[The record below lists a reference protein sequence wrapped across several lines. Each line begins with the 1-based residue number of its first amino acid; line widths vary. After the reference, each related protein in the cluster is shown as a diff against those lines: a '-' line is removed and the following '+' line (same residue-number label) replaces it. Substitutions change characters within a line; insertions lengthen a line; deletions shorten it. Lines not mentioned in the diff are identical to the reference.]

1 MRLEGQRVEDLELER
16 LLARCGTDPIHNP
29 GAIQPHGALVV
40 LDAGRSVV
48 AGSANLE
55 AIVGT
60 SIADAL
66 GQPIGTALGQ
76 VWADVL
82 DQAIST
88 EQAVVEEGGIR
99 LTCSAEHAADLILLE
114 VEVDPGDNLDDDWKL
129 HRTME
134 GLMGAPDAEAL
145 VQRVVATI
153 ADLTG
158 FDRVMC
164 YRFDP
169 DWHGEVIAERVN
181 EGIDS
186 FDGLR
191 FPATDIPPQA
201 RAQYERTPLRL
212 IPDSGATPVPLIAV
226 STVDLEA
233 LDLSDARLRAVSP
246 IHLRYLQN
254 LGVRSSMS
262 VSLTVEGRLWGI
274 IACHHVAGPLQPSR
288 RVRTVVDLVART
300 ASMLLTVLEA
310 GRATQHRLDLLRRLD
325 ELAAPLVRADDR
337 SPLDVLV
344 DQGDALL
351 ELVGAAGVTLL
362 TGAGAVEIG
371 TVAPLAVTEDLAARA
386 VQSEGALASDELRA
400 LDPSWAVHAKDASG
414 ALVVPIG
421 ATGGRAIAWF
431 RPEVVETVRWA
442 GDPASKVVDHD
453 ADGGAQLGPRAS
465 FATYAEVVRGRSAPW
480 SEHEAEVAEE
490 LGLRLAAAEAL
501 QAERD
506 ARLAAQLQQTLLLEA
521 FPSIT
526 GVVGAAEYRPASN
539 SPLGGD
545 WYDVFYLPSNRSIV
559 ALGDVAG
566 HGLEVAAVMAQ
577 LRHALRAYLVR
588 APSPAEALARLNH
601 LTRTLLPTEMATAV
615 LVELDLP
622 GRCLRIANAGHL
634 PPVILGTNGAR
645 LAEQRGMALGLA
657 TGISYELAEE
667 PVEPGERLVLYSD
680 GLIERRTRTLDES
693 VAELVEAAA
702 ATRHLTVAEQSAAL
716 ADRLTDGT
724 DVVDD
729 VTVVV
734 VEIADTRG
742 DPPT

>member
-1 MRLEGQRVEDLELER
+1 VDELELER
-16 LLARCGTDPIHNP
+16 LLARCGSDPIHNP
-29 GAIQPHGALVV
+29 GAIQPHGALIV
-40 LDAGRSVV
+40 LDADRSVI

-55 AIVGT
+55 ATVGT

-66 GQPIGTALGQ
+66 GRPIGAALGQ
-76 VWADVL
+76 AWADVL

-88 EQAVVEEGGIR
+88 EQAVVEAGDVR
-99 LTCSAEHAADLILLE
+99 LTCSAVPAGDLILLE
-114 VEVDPGDNLDDDWKL
+114 VEADPGDNLDDDWKL

-145 VQRVVATI
+145 VQRIVATI

-169 DWHGEVIAERVN
+169 DWHGEVIAERVAP
-181 EGIDS
+181 GIDS

-212 IPDSGATPVPLIAV
+212 IPDSSAEAVPLIAV
-226 STVDLEA
+226 AGLDLDA

-274 IACHHVAGPLQPSR
+274 VACHHVVGPLQPSR

-300 ASMLLTVLEA
+300 ASMLLTVIEA
-310 GRATQHRLDLLRRLD
+310 GRATQRRLDLLRRLD

-337 SPLDVLV
+337 APV
-344 DQGDALL
+344 DELADRGKALL
-351 ELVGAAGVTLL
+351 ELVDATGVTLL
-362 TGAGAVEIG
+362 TASGPVEIG
-371 TVAPLAVTEDLAARA
+371 TVPPLAVVEELVVRAGKVDEPLAT
-386 VQSEGALASDELRA
+386 DELLG
-400 LDPSWAVHAKDASG
+400 LDPSWAVHAKAAAG
-414 ALVVPIG
+414 ALVVPVG
-421 ATGGRAIAWF
+421 ASRGRAIAWF

-442 GDPASKVVDHD
+442 GDPSTKVVDHD
-453 ADGGAQLGPRAS
+453 ADGGARLGPRAS
-465 FATYAEVVRGRSAPW
+465 FSTYAEVVRGRSVPW
-480 SEHEAEVAEE
+480 SDHEIEVAEE

-521 FPSIT
+521 FPAIT

-615 LVELDLP
+615 LVELDVP
-622 GRCLRIANAGHL
+622 GGCVRIANAGHL
-634 PPVILGTNGAR
+634 PPVIVGAHGPR
-645 LAEQRGMALGLA
+645 LADERGLALGLA
-657 TGISYELAEE
+657 TGITYELTEE
-667 PVEPGERLVLYSD
+667 PVEPGDRLVLYSD
-680 GLIERRTRTLDES
+680 GLIERRTRTLDDSVTELVEHASATRDLS
-693 VAELVEAAA
+693 VAEQA
-702 ATRHLTVAEQSAAL
+702 AAL
-716 ADRLTDGT
+716 ANRLTEGT

-734 VEIADTRG
+734 AEISSDARHAVT
-742 DPPT
+742 